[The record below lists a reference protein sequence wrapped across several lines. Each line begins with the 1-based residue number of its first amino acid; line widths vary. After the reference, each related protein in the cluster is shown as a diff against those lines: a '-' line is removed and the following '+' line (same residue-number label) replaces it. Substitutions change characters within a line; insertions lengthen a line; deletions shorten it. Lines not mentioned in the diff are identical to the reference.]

1 MSLLR
6 EIFPSGESA
15 SSYADTL
22 IQLSRTAPRT
32 FSKQW
37 ENTRTSISG
46 DVGDP
51 NRAIRLLARLVGWSI
66 FEAFWNDPESTSFA
80 IHGEAAVKLAAISFG
95 MSHELSK
102 DEILNI
108 FFAQKELFSG
118 LMVERFEKGV
128 GAGLKEI
135 SNAEKKINDQISNW
149 EKKIEATEQ
158 LANTAESK
166 IASYE
171 ASLSKYKVAFGFL
184 GLTAAFK
191 EFFKRKENENKKW
204 GIAAAALGLSMF
216 IIASSSHYI
225 ANMISQETKQ
235 LVLQNQKT
243 NIVSSND
250 VAAIQEASKDA
261 NKSTKDIS
269 KRVDQPTAEVIN
281 AQQENYENREFEWA
295 GKYMPVAVI
304 EILLLYFFRI
314 SLVHFNSTKA
324 QLLQLEVRMA
334 VCGFIEDYAKFTKE
348 NKDQDLSKFESM
360 IFSSIASVEEK
371 IPSTFDGMDQLSELI
386 KSARGKT

>member
-1 MSLLR
+1 
-6 EIFPSGESA
+6 
-15 SSYADTL
+15 
-22 IQLSRTAPRT
+22 
-32 FSKQW
+32 
-37 ENTRTSISG
+37 
-46 DVGDP
+46 
-51 NRAIRLLARLVGWSI
+51 
-66 FEAFWNDPESTSFA
+66 
-80 IHGEAAVKLAAISFG
+80 